1 VKATRS
7 TVKGR
12 EGKARASKVD
22 KAAADAP
29 RQSRQQGGRGK
40 RSAATPSPRV
50 VVRWEQ
56 LEGTPLEVE
65 QAARDVAET
74 VTGEMQRR
82 LDAPR
87 LAGPAPP
94 RLRAEGRLAGT
105 AQSAEPL
112 TYYLDDERVV
122 GWQWAEKEGSI
133 QLITES
139 GRLIDGETA
148 VRGRKR
154 GKLGG
159 MERQP
164 TWEKP
169 QQQRSPMRVQVRPGR
184 GGRRRADRF
193 QRIVDPTEGLSAY
206 GELIPQAATGGA
218 SLYLIELDPSGNSV
232 IPCRLSSE
240 EEQEQ
245 FLLQLEPSLALAK
258 RFPEELRVR
267 YALFAMNMSGTRT
280 VRPDR
285 AGPPPAGELERDDM
299 LIIDR
304 WIQEGWLEHIIA
316 RGGDRIAR
324 EMLPAETLL
333 ERWSRNGIGLWLARH
348 GRKMDY
354 RADRLALRAEMMVSA
369 EERAWA
375 TGRLQAA
382 QMDKGPFAG
391 NGWLGTAP
399 FGFIYDRK
407 TRSRYQDWEQ
417 WPFILRAFELAD
429 CGDCLDGNGLSTRM
443 VADRLAEEGCPFD
456 HDRVRKILGDILYAT
471 GEYVTVVRG
480 VPLPQKPIP
489 LENPVPLDRFLRVQD
504 LLVLR
509 QGRSDR
515 TPLGEFV
522 FNYVP
527 FRHKRCAGTRV
538 KKGTEVLIKGYIANH
553 QGREDIRRYRHSPKV
568 PDSCK
573 SGGHGMNG
581 SFTWERADL
590 ERPVIERVR
599 ELAEHPE
606 VLRQL
611 ALAERHGLAE
621 SPTRLSEEQRA
632 QIEHDIAQIEQQR
645 EVAAESWVA
654 AQGEEMAPS
663 LEDYQRL
670 MMGFRRR
677 IEGLQ
682 RQLERDAEA
691 AAIEHNANGGRRQ
704 GRVGTFLEIMTVETP
719 DDLRM
724 KALRARLFQRIVSEM
739 ELEEAEDGTVLITLR
754 GHLVPAGTSVDAC
767 DPIAASADLLDAY
780 AQEKAGGTPEP
791 ERVLEKVERVRVGT
805 ERDRAG
811 TDLDKRAYKSVSA
824 HYADFFGMPSN
835 SMLERVERQSLG
847 HVGWRQCSTRS
858 RSVGE
863 PAWVVQ
869 LSISTSRMF
878 AAHARGRALADLE
891 PDQRDR
897 LLNLTEHYYET
908 QGALPPS
915 WRAVS
920 SYAKELGVVFPTA
933 AARGISLSAIHDGV
947 RGRVEMR
954 ARKTGVLTDRA
965 ELAAQEE
972 RDLSEEP
979 CLSKEELVQLLAGAH
994 RGMRNRWVQREA
1006 VVAAFMEFVRL
1017 FGETQRLTQRLYNE
1031 HRKEYDWPANL
1042 AYQRHGRF
1050 PELVAEARRLLEG

>member
-1 VKATRS
+1 
-7 TVKGR
+7 
-12 EGKARASKVD
+12 
-22 KAAADAP
+22 
-29 RQSRQQGGRGK
+29 
-40 RSAATPSPRV
+40 
-50 VVRWEQ
+50 
-56 LEGTPLEVE
+56 
-65 QAARDVAET
+65 
-74 VTGEMQRR
+74 MQRR

-87 LAGPAPP
+87 LAGPTPA

-122 GWQWAEKEGSI
+122 GWQWAEREGSI

-139 GRLIDGETA
+139 GRLIDGKTA
-148 VRGRKR
+148 VRGRGR

-159 MERQP
+159 MDGQP
-164 TWEKP
+164 AWEKP
-169 QQQRSPMRVQVRPGR
+169 QQRRPMRVQVRPGR
-184 GGRRRADRF
+184 GGRRPADRF
-193 QRIVDPTEGLSAY
+193 GKIVDPTEGLSAY

-218 SLYLIELDPSGNSV
+218 SLYLIELNPAGNAV
-232 IPCRLSSE
+232 ILCRLSSE

-245 FLLQLEPSLALAK
+245 FLLQLEPCLALAK
-258 RFPEELRVR
+258 RFPEELQVR

-285 AGPPPAGELERDDM
+285 AGPPPAGELERDDS
-299 LIIDR
+299 LIVDR
-304 WIQEGWLEHIIA
+304 WIQEGWLEHILA

-382 QMDKGPFAG
+382 AMDKGPFAG

-429 CGDCLDGNGLSTRM
+429 AGDCLDGNGLSTRM
-443 VADRLAEEGCPFD
+443 VTDRLTEEGCSFD

-480 VPLPQKPIP
+480 VPIAQTPIP

-504 LLVLR
+504 LFALR

-515 TPLGEFV
+515 TPLGEFI

-568 PDSCK
+568 PDGCK
-573 SGGHGMNG
+573 SGGAGMNG
-581 SFTWERADL
+581 SFTWEREDL

-621 SPTRLSEEQRA
+621 SSTRLTDEQRA
-632 QIEHDIAQIEQQR
+632 QIEHEIAEIDQQR

-670 MMGFRRR
+670 MTSFRRR
-677 IEGLQ
+677 IEGLE

-691 AAIEHNANGGRRQ
+691 VAIEQTGNPGRRQ
-704 GRVGTFLEIMTVETP
+704 NRIETFLEIMSVETP

-724 KALRARLFQRIVSEM
+724 KALRARLFQRIVSDM
-739 ELEEAEDGTVLITLR
+739 ELEEAEDGAVLVTLR
-754 GHLVPAGTSVDAC
+754 GHLVPAGASMDAC

-780 AQEKAGGTPEP
+780 AHEKAGGTPEP
-791 ERVLEKVERVRVGT
+791 ERALEKVERVRAGI

-811 TDLDKRAYKSVSA
+811 TDLNALPYKSVST
-824 HYADFFGMPSN
+824 HYADFFEMPSN
-835 SMLERVERQSLG
+835 SMLERFERQSLG
-847 HVGWRQCSTRS
+847 HAGWRQCTARTRLL
-858 RSVGE
+858 GD
-863 PAWVVQ
+863 PAWTIQ
-869 LSISTSRMF
+869 LSVRF
-878 AAHARGRALADLE
+878 ARASASNGRSATLADLQQL
-891 PDQRDR
+891 QRDR
-897 LLNLTEHYYET
+897 LVNLAEHYLET
-908 QGALPPS
+908 QGGLPPS
-915 WRAVS
+915 WRALS
-920 SYAKELGVVFPTA
+920 NHAKELEVVFPGS
-933 AARGISLSAIHDGV
+933 AARQISLSALHEGV
-947 RGRVEMR
+947 TMRVKLRDQQAGVATRR
-954 ARKTGVLTDRA
+954 AALGLSKD
-965 ELAAQEE
+965 ELA
-972 RDLSEEP
+972 
-979 CLSKEELVQLLAGAH
+979 QLLVGAH
-994 RGMRNRWVQREA
+994 RGKRNRWSGREA
-1006 VVAAFMEFVRL
+1006 VVAAFMEFVQL
-1017 FGETQRLTQRLYNE
+1017 FGDTHRLTQRLYNT
-1031 HRKEYDWPANL
+1031 HRKEHDWPANCT
-1042 AYQRHGRF
+1042 YQRHGGF
-1050 PELVAEARRLLEG
+1050 TELVAEARTHLTPEG